1 MTTCAHLWAVGFD
14 DIGLAAK
21 ARDAIGGLARKQHDF
36 KLLDVALAV
45 RYPDGS
51 LTLNGV
57 PFPCVTKI
65 HQSAFA
71 QFLACLTLGAPPLSA
86 AAVDA
91 MYARIGA
98 GMAEVGIMDD
108 FVRGVA
114 DLIKLGTSVLFVL
127 DDVED
132 IDAILGGIRGL
143 GGTVLKTNVDLERA
157 KLIQATLAAP
167 SDSHQRRS
175 GSLVALHESTP

>member
-14 DIGLAAK
+14 DMDWAAQ
-21 ARDAIGGLARKQHDF
+21 ARDAISRLAREKRDL
-36 KLLDVALAV
+36 KLLDVAIAV

-51 LTLNGV
+51 LTLNGA

-71 QFLACLTLGAPPLSA
+71 QFLACLSLGAPPLSA

-98 GMAEVGIMDD
+98 DMTEAGITDD

-127 DDVED
+127 DDVGE

-157 KLIQATLAAP
+157 KLIQ
-167 SDSHQRRS
+167 S
-175 GSLVALHESTP
+175 ALSARADTIQPR

>member
-14 DIGLAAK
+14 DMGWAAK
-21 ARDAIGGLARKQHDF
+21 AHDAIARLAREKHDF

-45 RYPDGS
+45 RYPDGT
-51 LTLNGV
+51 LTLNGA
-57 PFPCVTKI
+57 PFPYATRI

-71 QFLACLTLGAPPLSA
+71 QFLACLTLGAPPLSE

-91 MYARIGA
+91 MYARIGDGMTDA
-98 GMAEVGIMDD
+98 GITDD

-114 DLIKLGTSVLFVL
+114 DLIKRGTSVLFVL
-127 DDVED
+127 DDVGD
-132 IDAILGGIRGL
+132 IDAILDGIRGL

-157 KLIQATLAAP
+157 KLIQSTLAA
-167 SDSHQRRS
+167 RRDTIPP
-175 GSLVALHESTP
+175 A

>member
-14 DIGLAAK
+14 DMGWAAK
-21 ARDAIGGLARKQHDF
+21 ARDAIEGLARKQHDF
-36 KLLDVALAV
+36 KLLDVAMAV

-51 LTLNGV
+51 LTLNGA
-57 PFPCVTKI
+57 PFPCVPKI
-65 HQSAFA
+65 HQGAFA
-71 QFLACLTLGAPPLSA
+71 HFLACLTLGAPPLSA

-98 GMAEVGIMDD
+98 GMTEVGITDD

-114 DLIKLGTSVLFVL
+114 DLIKVGTSVLFVL
-127 DDVED
+127 DDVGD
-132 IDAILGGIRGL
+132 IDAILGGVRGL

-157 KLIQATLAAP
+157 KLIQSALAATNDVGRP
-167 SDSHQRRS
+167 DGR
-175 GSLVALHESTP
+175 

>member
-1 MTTCAHLWAVGFD
+1 MNEHAHLWAIGFD
-14 DIGLAAK
+14 DMGWAAK
-21 ARDAIGGLARKQHDF
+21 FRDEIVRLAGEKHDL
-36 KLLDVALAV
+36 KLLDVAMAV

-51 LTLNGV
+51 LTLNGAQ
-57 PFPCVTKI
+57 FPCVTKF
-65 HQSAFA
+65 HQSGFA
-71 QFLACLTLGAPPLSA
+71 QFLASISLGAPPLSA

-98 GMAEVGIMDD
+98 GMTEMGITDD

-127 DDVED
+127 DDVGD

-157 KLIQATLAAP
+157 KLIQSALSARADTVPTELTAG
-167 SDSHQRRS
+167 RS
-175 GSLVALHESTP
+175 PAE

>member
-14 DIGLAAK
+14 DIGWAAK
-21 ARDAIGGLARKQHDF
+21 ARDAIAGLAREQHDF
-36 KLLDVALAV
+36 KL
-45 RYPDGS
+45 
-51 LTLNGV
+51 
-57 PFPCVTKI
+57 
-65 HQSAFA
+65 
-71 QFLACLTLGAPPLSA
+71 LACLTLGAPPLSA

-98 GMAEVGIMDD
+98 GMTEVGITDD

-157 KLIQATLAAP
+157 KLIQSTLATSAGMNN
-167 SDSHQRRS
+167 SND
-175 GSLVALHESTP
+175 L